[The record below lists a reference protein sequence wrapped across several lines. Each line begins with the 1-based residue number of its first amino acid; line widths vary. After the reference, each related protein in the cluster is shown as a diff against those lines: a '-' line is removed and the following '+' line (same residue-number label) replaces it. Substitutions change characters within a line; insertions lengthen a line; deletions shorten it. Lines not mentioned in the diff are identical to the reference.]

1 MQELPSSILCCS
13 RMATKFLSNFLMQGN
28 QLAANQDLVTALFH
42 LASQCILIAPAL
54 ALACGAL
61 PSLFQW
67 AVQGLQMREAEPLRK
82 VIAFLS
88 HWTAPTSSLISD
100 ADKQAS
106 PREAR
111 LSCESA
117 ACLHC
122 FSKTSPQCRNVSV
135 WSVVSVPRR
144 FSNICIDDVSE

>member
-1 MQELPSSILCCS
+1 
-13 RMATKFLSNFLMQGN
+13 MQGN
-28 QLAANQDLVTALFH
+28 HLAANQDLVTALFH
-42 LASQCILIAPAL
+42 LADQCILIAPAL

-88 HWTAPTSSLISD
+88 HWTAPTSSLIAD

-106 PREAR
+106 LWGAR
-111 LSCESA
+111 LP
-117 ACLHC
+117 CLSGAYVHC
-122 FSKTSPQCRNVSV
+122 YCFLFILCSSTLTVSFCP
-135 WSVVSVPRR
+135 SV
-144 FSNICIDDVSE
+144 

>member
-1 MQELPSSILCCS
+1 MV
-13 RMATKFLSNFLMQGN
+13 TKFLPNFLMQGR
-28 QLAANQDLVTALFH
+28 QLAANQDIVTALFH
-42 LASQCILIAPAL
+42 LADQCTLIAPAL

-106 PREAR
+106 LWGASQVLACIAF
-111 LSCESA
+111 LSCFYCA
-117 ACLHC
+117 QA
-122 FSKTSPQCRNVSV
+122 P
-135 WSVVSVPRR
+135 
-144 FSNICIDDVSE
+144 